1 MSGVGG
7 VPRKLLWTRQER
19 SSRRRAWTIG
29 RRQGRGVT
37 RIGVH
42 VVVKQKWKKEKNDLK
57 AEATAIRREAHARW
71 RGFDDKHNKAT
82 ATRPQPATTIA
93 GGRCA
98 DAKLEISREQRRHRR
113 DIRDSAQSHTI
124 VASYSPWSSRTP
136 KLSLRPLPLV
146 CLLSTSCAY
155 ESPIRPAQTLV
166 SVSCPLSSVCFHID
180 DYLPLLLALTLFARM
195 LGFFWLYRSR
205 LCRS

>member
-82 ATRPQPATTIA
+82 ATRPQPATT
-93 GGRCA
+93 
-98 DAKLEISREQRRHRR
+98 L
-113 DIRDSAQSHTI
+113 
-124 VASYSPWSSRTP
+124 SPEEGAPTPSSRFP
-136 KLSLRPLPLV
+136 
-146 CLLSTSCAY
+146 
-155 ESPIRPAQTLV
+155 ESSAGIDEIFEI
-166 SVSCPLSSVCFHID
+166 PLSRIPSSPATHHGRQEH
-180 DYLPLLLALTLFARM
+180 P
-195 LGFFWLYRSR
+195 S
-205 LCRS
+205 CR